1 MYKLLTDKGQM
12 FALLL
17 GLVCIAIFF
26 GTVLSGLSGAG
37 YSVSDDLNQIMK
49 NNPGADFS
57 FFDTGIV
64 LVTALIA
71 IALIAAVVFGLLQLI
86 SSPKSSMKGILG
98 VIAIVAIFFI
108 TYTMAD
114 PDTSGPI
121 MATVQKF
128 DVSENISK
136 MIGGGITTT
145 AILGGIAAL
154 LLVVFEVFNLFK

>member
-12 FALLL
+12 FALLI

-57 FFDTGIV
+57 FFNTGIMLVAV
-64 LVTALIA
+64 LIGVAL
-71 IALIAAVVFGLLQLI
+71 LFAVVFGLLQLI
-86 SSPKSSMKGILG
+86 SSPKNSMKGILA
-98 VIAIVAIFFI
+98 VVAIVAVFFI
-108 TYTMAD
+108 TYNMAS
-114 PDTSGPI
+114 PDATGPI
-121 MATVQKF
+121 AETLQKF

-145 AILGGIAAL
+145 GILGGIAFL
-154 LLVVFEVFNLFK
+154 LLIVFEVFNLFK

>member
-1 MYKLLTDKGQM
+1 MYKLLTEKGQL

-17 GLVCIAIFF
+17 GLICIAIFL

-57 FFDTGIV
+57 FFNTGITVV
-64 LVTALIA
+64 LILIA
-71 IALIAAVVFGLLQLI
+71 IALVAAVLFGLFQLI

-98 VIAIVAIFFI
+98 AIAIVALFFI
-108 TYTMAD
+108 TYNMAGSD
-114 PDTSGPI
+114 IGGPI
-121 MATVQKF
+121 AETIQKF
-128 DVSENISK
+128 NVSENISK

-145 AILGGIAAL
+145 AIMGGIAFL
-154 LLVVFEVFNLFK
+154 LLVVFEIFNLFK

>member
-17 GLVCIAIFF
+17 GLVCIAVFF

-49 NNPGADFS
+49 NNPTADFS

-71 IALIAAVVFGLLQLI
+71 IALVAAVVFGLIQLI
-86 SSPKSSMKGILG
+86 SSPKSSLKGILG
-98 VIAIVAIFFI
+98 VIAIVAVFFI
-108 TYTMAD
+108 TYNMASAD
-114 PDTSGPI
+114 MSGPI
-121 MATVQKF
+121 VDTIRKF
-128 DVSENISK
+128 NISENISK

-145 AILGGIAAL
+145 AILGGIAFL

>member
-26 GTVLSGLSGAG
+26 GTVLSGLGSAG

-57 FFDTGIV
+57 FFDTGIF

-71 IALIAAVVFGLLQLI
+71 IALIAAVLFGLVQLI
-86 SSPKSSMKGILG
+86 SSPKSSMKGILS
-98 VIAIVAIFFI
+98 VVAIVAIFFV
-108 TYTMAD
+108 TYNMAS
-114 PDTSGPI
+114 PDSTGPI
-121 MATVQKF
+121 AETLQKF
-128 DVSENISK
+128 NVSENISK

-145 AILGGIAAL
+145 GILGGIAFL